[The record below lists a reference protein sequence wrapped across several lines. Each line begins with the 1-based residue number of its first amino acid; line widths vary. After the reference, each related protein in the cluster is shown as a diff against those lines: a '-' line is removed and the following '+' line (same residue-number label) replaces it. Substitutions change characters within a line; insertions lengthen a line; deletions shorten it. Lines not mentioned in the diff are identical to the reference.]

1 MYMLLAVVVLAAVI
15 QLIVGA
21 KRLPRAVVRVVQH
34 FADIQFKIMGS
45 PLLAL
50 ELAAALR
57 VFLILLVVVT
67 RSQAE
72 MGVLQ
77 RLTQM
82 DLVLRFT
89 RMAVQ
94 EDLVEGRHH
103 LLEKHPL
110 PLTLVL
116 GELALGHQAA
126 GLLVAKT
133 ITQVVL
139 GQRFLLAVTSQALV
153 AGEAQT

>member
-1 MYMLLAVVVLAAVI
+1 MYMLLAVVVLVVVI
-15 QLIVGA
+15 QLTVGV
-21 KRLPRAVVRVVQH
+21 KRLPLVAVRVVQH

-57 VFLILLVVVT
+57 VFLILPIVDM

-77 RLTQM
+77 PLTQM
-82 DLVLRFT
+82 ALVPRFMG
-89 RMAVQ
+89 MAAQ
-94 EDLVEGRHH
+94 EDLVEG
-103 LLEKHPL
+103 KHQPLGKHQL
-110 PLTLVL
+110 PLILVR
-116 GELALGHQAA
+116 GVLALGHQVVGPLGVKA
-126 GLLVAKT
+126 

-139 GQRFLLAVTSQALV
+139 GQRFLLAVTSQALA